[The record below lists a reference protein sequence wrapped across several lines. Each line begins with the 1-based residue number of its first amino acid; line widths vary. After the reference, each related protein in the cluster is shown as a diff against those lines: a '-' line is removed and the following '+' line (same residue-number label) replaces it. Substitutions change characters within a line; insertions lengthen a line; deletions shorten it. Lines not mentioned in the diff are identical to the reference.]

1 MSELVIRPAAGAD
14 AERVGELARAAYS
27 PWVER
32 LGGRPL
38 PIDYD
43 YAEVV
48 ATMSAWV
55 AERDGEI
62 VGLLVLGDD
71 GEGFFVDNI
80 AVDPAAQGAG
90 IGGLLLAHAERE
102 ALAAGFDSIYLWTHE
117 GMTENLAIY
126 EATGYAVFDRRPP
139 RPGASPVLVYMRKP
153 LG

>member
-1 MSELVIRPAAGAD
+1 VSDLLIRRATGAD
-14 AERVGELARAAYS
+14 AGPAGELARTAYA
-27 PWVER
+27 PWEQR

-38 PIDYD
+38 PMDYD
-43 YAEVV
+43 YAMVV

-80 AVDPAAQGAG
+80 AVDPTAQGTG
-90 IGGLLLAHAERE
+90 VGGRLLAHAERE

-117 GMTENLAIY
+117 GMTENREIY
-126 EATGYAVFDRRPP
+126 EATGYAEFDRRPP
-139 RPGASPVLVYMRKP
+139 RPGAPPVLVYLRKP
-153 LG
+153 LA